1 MEHALCSGDDEYAG
15 HPTAARIA
23 AFDVT
28 EERERM
34 ALRAVV
40 DYWRW
45 SGRDAT
51 RAAAATT
58 CSPPAMTPPRSGS

>member
-1 MEHALCSGDDEYAG
+1 MEHALCSGDDEYAE

-40 DYWRW
+40 DYW
-45 SGRDAT
+45 
-51 RAAAATT
+51 
-58 CSPPAMTPPRSGS
+58 